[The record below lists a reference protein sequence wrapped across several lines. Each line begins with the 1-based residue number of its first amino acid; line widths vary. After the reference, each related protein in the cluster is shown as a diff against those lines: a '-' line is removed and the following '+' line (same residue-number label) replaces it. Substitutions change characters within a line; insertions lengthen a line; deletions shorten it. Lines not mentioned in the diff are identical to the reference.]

1 MSRMVSASQWP
12 RITFGIIVLNGEPF
26 TRYCLRALYP
36 FAHEIIVVEGGHEN
50 ALDISTPDGHS
61 SDRTLETL
69 YSFKAE
75 EDVEDKVH
83 IVVRDGPWPQKDE
96 FGNSK
101 TPQSRAYAERT
112 TGDYLWQVDIDEF
125 YRPEEMRVVLDM
137 LARDPQ
143 ISGASFNLL
152 PFWGGYDYLSDGWY
166 WRRAAGTVHRL
177 FRWGPGYRYV
187 THQPPTVA
195 DDRGRDLRSLHW
207 VSGDEMARRGVRLYH
222 YDHVFP
228 QQVRN
233 KALFYRRQAPRE
245 CANIIEWSRT
255 GYFELTRPY
264 HVERHYWLPAWI
276 ERYDGPHP
284 PEALRM
290 MEDIRAG
297 KLDVELRRTDD
308 VERLLRSRRYRA
320 GRTFL
325 KILDPFDR
333 ARRWAR
339 LQAIRGSHVPRKTM
353 EVLGLK
359 EKGRRLASRD
369 APASDAAKRG
379 GR

>member
-1 MSRMVSASQWP
+1 MSTGDRPKV
-12 RITFGIIVLNGEPF
+12 TFGIIVLNGEPF
-26 TRYCLRALYP
+26 TRYCLRSLYP

-50 ALDISTPDGHS
+50 ALDVSTPDGHS
-61 SDRTLETL
+61 TDGTLETL
-69 YSFKAE
+69 RAFKRE
-75 EDVEDKVH
+75 EDPEDKVQ

-96 FGNSK
+96 LGNSK
-101 TPQSRAYAERT
+101 TPQSRAYAERA

-125 YRPEEMRVVLDM
+125 YRPEEMRTVLD
-137 LARDPQ
+137 LLKGDPDVT
-143 ISGASFNLL
+143 AVSFNVH
-152 PFWGGYDYLSDGWY
+152 PFWGAYRYVSDGWY
-166 WRRAAGTVHRL
+166 WRRGHITFHRL
-177 FRWGPGYRYV
+177 FKWGPGYRYV

-195 DDRGRDLRSLHW
+195 DGRGRDLRTQKW

-228 QQVRN
+228 LQVRN
-233 KALFYRRQAPRE
+233 KALFYRRQAPRV
-245 CANIIEWSRT
+245 CAEINEWAEA

-308 VERLLRSRRYRA
+308 IERLLHSPGYRV
-320 GRTFL
+320 GRTAL
-325 KILDPFDR
+325 KALDPVDR
-333 ARRWAR
+333 ARRWSK
-339 LQAIRGSHVPRKTM
+339 LQGIRASHVPRKVAEAT
-353 EVLGLK
+353 GLRAK
-359 EKGRRLASRD
+359 RPE
-369 APASDAAKRG
+369 PASPMDSPDTTAKRG
-379 GR
+379 TR